1 MTFQP
6 YTCVPGT
13 EIIHSTTDVYELY
26 DEEEGL
32 TYRVELQ
39 ADNGG
44 VYIKSGEKG
53 HEEGSKN
60 ITEDMSIGNKQLAI
74 VVAKRILEL
83 YGVKE

>member
-6 YTCVPGT
+6 YNVVPGT

-26 DEEEGL
+26 DEAEGV
-32 TYRVELQ
+32 TNTVKLQ

-44 VYIKSGEKG
+44 VYIKSSEKTF
-53 HEEGSKN
+53 EEDGKF
-60 ITEDMSIGNKQLAI
+60 ITEDMSISNKKLAI

-83 YGVKE
+83 YGEN